1 MLIAGSDEA
10 GKGDYFG
17 YITVACVACEEEELL
32 RLGVKDSKKLS
43 EKRVKALERDI
54 KKNCVYSVASISP
67 RRYNQLHKDTGGKY
81 NLNEILGWLHAQAI
95 DKVLTKCEPQRVTVD
110 KFGDEANVL
119 RNIKDVEIR
128 FITSGEADP
137 AVAAASILARA
148 EFLRRHEA
156 LSRNL
161 GTKLPLGSSHVED
174 AAKELVRTRGKEIL
188 SEVAKLH
195 FRITKRL

>member
-1 MLIAGSDEA
+1 
-10 GKGDYFG
+10 
-17 YITVACVACEEEELL
+17 
-32 RLGVKDSKKLS
+32 
-43 EKRVKALERDI
+43 
-54 KKNCVYSVASISP
+54 KNCVYSVASISP